1 MKERSPGFPSVSGR
15 LDMLLTVTVLAGREL
30 TVTVPIIAAPTV
42 TVTFSKALRLL
53 ESNATVTVFAT
64 VTVLTITLATTG
76 ALNVTTAG
84 VSVICR

>member
-1 MKERSPGFPSVSGR
+1 VAGR
-15 LDMLLTVTVLAGREL
+15 FEILTEENVTACEAGKLLTVTVP
-30 TVTVPIIAAPTV
+30 VIAAPTV
-42 TVTFSKALRLL
+42 TVTFSNALRLL

-84 VSVICR
+84 VSVI